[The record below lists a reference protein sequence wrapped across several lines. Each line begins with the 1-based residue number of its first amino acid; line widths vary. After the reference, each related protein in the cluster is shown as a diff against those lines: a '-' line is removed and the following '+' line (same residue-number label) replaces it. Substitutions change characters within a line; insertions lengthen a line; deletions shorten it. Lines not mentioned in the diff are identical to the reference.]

1 MIKLAAGVVPDAYGQ
16 SFSFVDLL
24 AWLDQIGKY
33 LSRQDGFLSKTLGC
47 SANVSI
53 KLHICFN
60 IVNNKI
66 KIFMIILYNTNIIE
80 LYLLFY

>member
-1 MIKLAAGVVPDAYGQ
+1 MTKLAAGVVPDAYGQ

-24 AWLDQIGKY
+24 AWFDQIGKY
-33 LSRQDGFLSKTLGC
+33 LSRQDGCLSKTLGC

>member
-1 MIKLAAGVVPDAYGQ
+1 MTALNCFMTKLTAGVVPDAYGQ

-24 AWLDQIGKY
+24 AWFDQIGKY
-33 LSRQDGFLSKTLGC
+33 LSRQDGCLSKTLGC

-66 KIFMIILYNTNIIE
+66 
-80 LYLLFY
+80 